1 MEVKINKEIRDY
13 TESVFFGLSLR
24 QLVFSVIACAAAAA
38 VYFLLKDALGTET
51 VSMRTLRGSVCG
63 SGLHKVQRHDCGT
76 LFYRMAQ
83 KRDNNA

>member
-38 VYFLLKDALGTET
+38 AYFTPTENIQRPLSLRILITALREKRIRRPCSLNTASFLILLTA
-51 VSMRTLRGSVCG
+51 
-63 SGLHKVQRHDCGT
+63 QR
-76 LFYRMAQ
+76 
-83 KRDNNA
+83 